1 MRKYTTILF
10 LLLAVVPLVHAVKM
24 EEKETNDL
32 PMYFVEDP
40 LLTTSSTSSSA
51 HDGQRV
57 LMDNT
62 IDYNPAPMVIGGI
75 NPDIDYDYMV
85 WLPDAGCS
93 GFLIRPCILLT
104 AAHCNV
110 TKGDR
115 AQIGRSEILTTGE
128 TVFEEIRIAHSIPHP
143 DYSPPPPMV
152 KVDPDDYD
160 YQVVLLEK
168 QSNADVKTFP
178 VLAGKNYQ
186 FPAQNKTS
194 AVTLLGYGETKAIAT
209 NGLLQQLDT
218 EILGTCPFPP
228 GFPLTDRMLCTYKDD
243 FSLPC
248 FGDSGGPVLDRSGDQ
263 TKAVGIISFVYNDNQ
278 GGTCDTTQPSQHASI
293 PNQFDWIKKTYEEL
307 EKNAK
312 SYGSACG
319 GKKPNNRIIELFC
332 HLTSFIFSIALT
344 TITSPLV
351 HRPTFQD
358 I

>member
-62 IDYNPAPMVIGGI
+62 IDYNPAPMMIGGI
-75 NPDIDYDYMV
+75 GPTINYDYMV
-85 WLPDAGCS
+85 WLPDAECS

-110 TKGDR
+110 TKGHV
-115 AQIGRSEILTTGE
+115 AQIGRSSRTDKNE
-128 TVFEEIRIAHSIPHP
+128 VFEEIKIAHSIPHP
-143 DYSPPPPMV
+143 SFFSPPA
-152 KVDPDDYD
+152 KVHFVDFD

-168 QSNADVKTFP
+168 ESNVTTFP
-178 VLAGKNYQ
+178 TLAGKNYQ
-186 FPAQNKTS
+186 LPVQNETS
-194 AVTLLGYGETKAIAT
+194 AVTLLGYGDTEAIAT
-209 NGLLQQLDT
+209 EGLLQQHDT
-218 EILGTCPFPP
+218 KILGTCPVPDLFPP
-228 GFPLTDRMLCTYKDD
+228 LTNNMFCTFKNAVTGI
-243 FSLPC
+243 C
-248 FGDSGGPVLDRSGDQ
+248 FGDSGGPVLDLSGNKA
-263 TKAVGIISFVYNDNQ
+263 KAVGIVSFDYANEFD
-278 GGTCDTTQPSQHASI
+278 TCNTIQPSQHASI
-293 PNQFDWIKKTYEEL
+293 PNQFDWIKETYEEL

-319 GKKPNNRIIELFC
+319 GKKPNNRIIEFFC